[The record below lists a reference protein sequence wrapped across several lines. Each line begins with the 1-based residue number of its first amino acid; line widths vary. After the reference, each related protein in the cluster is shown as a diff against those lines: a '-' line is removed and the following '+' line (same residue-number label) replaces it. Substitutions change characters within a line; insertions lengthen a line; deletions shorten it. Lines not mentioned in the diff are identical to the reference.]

1 MFDFDYDE
9 DGNFYIHD
17 FSMVIDNGRDID
29 MQQICDCANHID
41 EFVTMDWC
49 ERNCPKH
56 HRCCNI
62 SLANDILK
70 AYEEGVN
77 VLISD

>member
-9 DGNFYIHD
+9 DGNFYIYD

-29 MQQICDCANHID
+29 MPQICGCPDAK
-41 EFVTMDWC
+41 TMDWC
-49 ERNCPKH
+49 ELNCPKYH
-56 HRCCNI
+56 SCCNI
-62 SLANDILK
+62 SLADDILK

-77 VLISD
+77 ILVSD